1 MKNEVQWE
9 DVMSK
14 AKSKY
19 KWYGVKRTFEEI
31 ELQLVERSTGR
42 IVGVVSG
49 ARDIGDAYIR
59 EWAAVVFPF
68 NQDRVNFGGYISE
81 RSARKALIEW
91 WEAKDAA
98 DNACAQLSADL
109 QTIDNARDDRCCD
122 GGKSTAT
129 LLTSAFEQQ
138 PGEFVAVATAQYVH
152 RFFEREDGFQHC
164 SVCGGIEASLPTHC
178 PGRLMTSGER
188 DGVQYDGLNFAGG
201 KWCYNG
207 GEFPVASSTRT
218 AKQQRTEQQP
228 AGFVAGATASM
239 VPR

>member
-1 MKNEVQWE
+1 
-9 DVMSK
+9 MSK

-19 KWYGVKRTFEEI
+19 KWYCVKRTSEEVK
-31 ELQLVERSTGR
+31 LQLVERATGR
-42 IVGVVSG
+42 IVGKANG
-49 ARDIGDAYIR
+49 ARDIGDACIYAR
-59 EWAAVVFPF
+59 ALPF

-91 WEAKDAA
+91 WEAKDVA
-98 DNACAQLSADL
+98 DNACAQLSADI
-109 QTIDNARDDRCCD
+109 QAINNARDDRCCD

-138 PGEFVAVATAQYVH
+138 PGEFVAVATAQYAH
-152 RFFEREDGFQHC
+152 RFFEREDGVQHC
-164 SVCGGIEASLPTHC
+164 RVCGGIEASLPTHC

-207 GEFPVASSTRT
+207 GKFPVLSSTRT
-218 AKQQRTEQQP
+218 VKQRRTEQQP
-228 AGFVAGATASM
+228 AGFVAGATVSM